1 MVCIVAQLLALLT
14 WVGGVKCRFY
24 CFIDVLFPVVPR
36 PHFFQH
42 LCVAPTT
49 YCDSNQSRY
58 MYNIINIVF
67 TSQWKCST
75 RLWSFEDLFE
85 KRKKNSCTTIY
96 ACSEVLYNSTIRQRC
111 SRDSVKVDYVA
122 LCLVWKVEK
131 KETLQN
137 IEESRLQQSVVTPSP
152 SSHGPSHLQPRSRY
166 HHSAL

>member
-1 MVCIVAQLLALLT
+1 MPIFSHCFHFLFRFQTIHGDVYVPSMRMSWIFRWLSPLSVPLHVLSCRFKLTFTSTQGYVVCIVAQLLALLT

-75 RLWSFEDLFE
+75 RLWSFEGLFE
-85 KRKKNSCTTIY
+85 KTK
-96 ACSEVLYNSTIRQRC
+96 
-111 SRDSVKVDYVA
+111 
-122 LCLVWKVEK
+122 
-131 KETLQN
+131 
-137 IEESRLQQSVVTPSP
+137 
-152 SSHGPSHLQPRSRY
+152 
-166 HHSAL
+166 